1 MRLSA
6 YEQSDLEEIEK
17 LFAKVFTDSAG
28 EVEGSLIGKLV
39 SDMAVNTDA
48 RDISDLP
55 PLTEIKLLATF
66 FYETIFRK

>member
-28 EVEGSLIGKLV
+28 EAEGSLIGKLG
-39 SDMAVNTDA
+39 S
-48 RDISDLP
+48 L
-55 PLTEIKLLATF
+55 
-66 FYETIFRK
+66 